1 MVNLYES
8 MGPDRGGSEPATP
21 GSAVKR
27 VTNCATLAALTG
39 SVHVYIPNTFVPG
52 AAPTTLVYSLTV
64 TLVPFT
70 SMVVFMAV

>member
-1 MVNLYES
+1 MVNLHES
-8 MGPDRGGSEPATP
+8 RGLDRAGSEPATLE
-21 GSAVKR
+21 SAVKR
-27 VTNCATLAALTG
+27 VTNCATMPELTG
-39 SVHVYIPNTFVPG
+39 MVHVYIPNTFVPG